1 MAPFKIP
8 GERPAGDDVFI
19 AVKSAL
25 TLGTSLLLTWSVAL
39 VVRIFLPRYLG
50 PSLFGTFNFAESF
63 CTTFFIFLGLGV
75 DTYIQKE
82 IPNRPAHASDFFG
95 GFILLRLGMSAL
107 LFVAMAVVLALTHR
121 PPMVQRVVFIFG
133 VAQMLVALD
142 GNLAA
147 LLHASSDVGELAV
160 INVGSK
166 VLWSLGM
173 GVSLALHAGLEGLA
187 AAFLISEVVRAA
199 ALLHLT
205 RRYLGIRMEWMP
217 AAVKAVI
224 IASFPFYL
232 SQVANNVYAKIG
244 ISLLSILSNDTEVGW
259 YSAAFNLAGLSLL
272 VSPLV
277 ASVLLPLL
285 SRAICRSEAEMFAIM
300 SRSIRVILMVVL
312 PVSLML
318 GLGAEVWVK
327 TLFGA
332 SFAPATHSLRVLA
345 PMFVLTYVAMVVAT
359 CLVLLGRAWA
369 VTGVSFA
376 ALALNLALNLVLVP
390 GAMRAL
396 GPGFAGSAAATSVI
410 VTELAVMVAL
420 LAMVGARAFDRWSV
434 SSIAR
439 AVACCVLVVGI
450 DALLRP
456 LGSARLVVDAAAY
469 PALLFSLGA
478 VRVEETRYIAQR
490 LFRRHSQHAIT

>member
-1 MAPFKIP
+1 MSPAKIP
-8 GERPAGDDVFI
+8 GERPASDDVVV

-50 PSLFGTFNFAESF
+50 PSLFGTFNFADSF
-63 CTTFFIFLGLGV
+63 CTTFFVFLGLGV

-82 IPNRPAHASDFFG
+82 IPIRPAHASDFFG
-95 GFILLRLGMSAL
+95 GFILLRLAMSAL

-121 PPMVQRVVFIFG
+121 PPLVQRVVFIFG
-133 VAQMLVALD
+133 VAQMLVALN

-147 LLHASSDVGELAV
+147 LLHASRNVSELAV

-166 VLWSLGM
+166 ILWSLGM
-173 GVSLALHAGLEGLA
+173 GVSLVLHAGLDGLA

-205 RRYLGIRMEWMP
+205 RRYLGIRMEWKP
-217 AAVKAVI
+217 VAVKAVI

-244 ISLLSILSNDTEVGW
+244 ISLLSILANDTEVGW
-259 YSAAFNLAGLSLL
+259 YSSAFNLAGLSLL

-277 ASVLLPLL
+277 AAVLLPLL
-285 SRAICRSEAEMFAIM
+285 SRAVCRSQAQMFAIM
-300 SRSIRVILMVVL
+300 SRAIRVILMVVL
-312 PVSLML
+312 PISLML
-318 GLGAEVWVK
+318 GLGADVWVK
-327 TLFGA
+327 VLFGA

-345 PMFVLTYVAMVVAT
+345 PMFVLTYVAMVVGT

-369 VTGVSFA
+369 VTAVSFGA
-376 ALALNLALNLVLVP
+376 LALNLVLNLLLVP
-390 GAMRAL
+390 RALRAL
-396 GPGFAGSAAATSVI
+396 GPGGAGSAAATSVI
-410 VTELAVMVAL
+410 LAELAVMVAL
-420 LAMVGARAFDRWSV
+420 VAMVGGRAFDRWSV

-439 AVACCVLVVGI
+439 AVASCVLVVGI
-450 DALLRP
+450 DAVLRP
-456 LGSARLVVDAAAY
+456 LGPARLVVDAAAY

-478 VRVEETRYIAQR
+478 VRGEDTHYLAQR
-490 LFRRHSQHAIT
+490 LFRRQDQHAIS

>member
-1 MAPFKIP
+1 MSPFEKP
-8 GERPAGDDVFI
+8 RDRPASDDVLV

-39 VVRIFLPRYLG
+39 VVRIVLPRYLG
-50 PSLFGTFNFAESF
+50 PSLFGTFNFADSF
-63 CTTFFIFLGLGV
+63 SATFFIFLGLGV

-82 IPNRPAHASDFFG
+82 IPNRPEHASDFFG
-95 GFILLRLGMSAL
+95 GFIFLRLGLSAL
-107 LFVAMAVVLALTHR
+107 LFVIMALVLAGTHR
-121 PPMVQRVVFIFG
+121 SPVVQRVVFIFG
-133 VAQMLVALD
+133 VAQVLVALN

-147 LLHASSDVGELAV
+147 LLHASRNVSELAV
-160 INVGSK
+160 INVGAK
-166 VLWSLGM
+166 ILWSLGM
-173 GVSLALHAGLEGLA
+173 GFSLAIHPGLDGLA

-199 ALLHLT
+199 ALLRLT
-205 RRYLGIRMEWMP
+205 RRYLGIRMEWKP

-232 SQVANNVYAKIG
+232 SQVANNVYARIG
-244 ISLLSILSNDTEVGW
+244 VSLLSILANDTEVGW
-259 YSAAFNLAGLSLL
+259 YSAALNLAGLSLL

-285 SRAICRSEAEMFAIM
+285 SRAASRSEAQMFAIM
-300 SRSIRVILMVVL
+300 SRSIRGILMLVL

-318 GLGAEVWVK
+318 GLGADVWVK
-327 TLFGA
+327 ILFGA

-345 PMFVLTYVAMVVAT
+345 PMFVLTYVAMVVGT

-369 VTGVSFA
+369 VTAVSFA
-376 ALALNLALNLVLVP
+376 ALALNLALNLALVP
-390 GAMRAL
+390 RALRAL
-396 GPGFAGSAAATSVI
+396 GPGGAGSAAATSVI
-410 VTELAVMVAL
+410 LTELAVMLSL
-420 LAMVGARAFDRWSV
+420 LHMVGARAFDRWSV

-439 AVACCVLVVGI
+439 AVACCVLVIGI

-456 LGSARLVVDAAAY
+456 LGPARLWVDAAAY

-478 VRVEETRYIAQR
+478 VRAEDTRALSQR
-490 LFRRHSQHAIT
+490 LFRRHSHHAIH